1 MSNTFKH
8 TFVLF
13 KLLRPILHSILS
25 WFLQGE
31 AAFLLATDVA
41 ARGLDIQGVQTV
53 INYDAA
59 RTLDS
64 HLHRIGRTARAGQ
77 SGRAVTL
84 AEDSDRPLIKEVAS
98 RLWRRERGGGGGGGY
113 KQLSLLLCSNMCKR

>member
-1 MSNTFKH
+1 MLGLGGFSTVH
-8 TFVLF
+8 VLILF
-13 KLLRPILHSILS
+13 DCTIKQPVSQTDWRPV
-25 WFLQGE
+25 WDQGE

-41 ARGLDIQGVQTV
+41 ARGLDIQGVQAV

-64 HLHRIGRTARAGQ
+64 HLHRVGRTARAGH

-84 AEDSDRPLIKEVAS
+84 AEDSDRPLIKEV
-98 RLWRRERGGGGGGGY
+98 
-113 KQLSLLLCSNMCKR
+113 SLVCIC